1 MSSVENFHDCK
12 DAFLYLH
19 IISPA
24 DSYDMNME
32 PAKDDVL
39 FADADFIIVKL
50 ERFLSCVYG
59 ELQTPNVASRS
70 KVNSKPGGY
79 ELLYWQGSRGQ
90 LSPCFGPQNFQGTSK
105 IYHSGEH
112 IHDRHDY
119 HSIRRNIKISNP

>member
-1 MSSVENFHDCK
+1 MNSVGNFHDCK

-24 DSYDMNME
+24 NNYDMNME

-59 ELQTPNVASRS
+59 ELQTPKAASRS
-70 KVNSKPGGY
+70 GVNSKPGGY
-79 ELLYWQGSRGQ
+79 EILYWQGSRGQ
-90 LSPCFGPQNFQGTSK
+90 LSP
-105 IYHSGEH
+105 
-112 IHDRHDY
+112 
-119 HSIRRNIKISNP
+119 